1 MNKNQITQQ
10 VAQDNRFIIQD
21 DGGRWGCR
29 PYRAPVVA
37 ALELDDKSGTTMWT
51 ATIIAGNRRYTEGT
65 VVTLQSRNVI
75 EAAADYEA
83 REAVATDARE
93 EREAAKQAKRD
104 AWEAAAAAVPEHVKQ
119 AFQWEAKSAEDG
131 YAKRGNEVAKAAASG
146 DWEAVATASEA
157 MAEAAG
163 RLDAI
168 RRVTAALNA
177 GGMDAARRA
186 MLDVLMGGNGITHM
200 GAREAAAQQFRS
212 GRIAMV
218 ARIDSMV
225 EVLG

>member
-21 DGGRWGCR
+21 DSGR
-29 PYRAPVVA
+29 YRAPVVA
-37 ALELDDKSGTTMWT
+37 TLELDDKYGTTMWT

-65 VVTLQSRNVI
+65 VVTLQRRNVI

-93 EREAAKQAKRD
+93 EREAAEQAKRD

-131 YAKRGNEVAKAAASG
+131 YAKRSAEVAKAAASG

-200 GAREAAAQQFRS
+200 GAREAAAQQFGS
-212 GRIAMV
+212 GRVAMV